1 MQSRGANYGS
11 VRRKRPAGSAYE
23 VPDALLSAA
32 IEFGEARGWDSR
44 IVRDV
49 LTGIIALVAAHG
61 PGPIQADAV
70 RDLKADGISP
80 LRILEF
86 LTDYGLIEGPA
97 WDPQAKSTARRL
109 EPLGPVM
116 RSEVQG
122 WINVLKGHT
131 GRRGRPRSPMTIKG
145 YLRVLGPACSAWS
158 ASYESLRQVTTA
170 DIVEQLDKHQG
181 TGRRM
186 ATTAMRSL
194 FRILKEERMI
204 FGNPAARITSG
215 PYVPPP
221 ILPVEPP
228 TRAGLLAR
236 DASPLFGLV
245 VLLAGVHALRTKE
258 IAGLMLDAVDLQR
271 GTLVAKGQER
281 RLDKLTL
288 GYLRAWMAWRGERW
302 PLTANPYL
310 LVNQAIAG
318 GTRPVNTAYLQ
329 QVVQGS
335 SVTVEALRRDRLLAE
350 AVAAGGDPLTL
361 AHLFGLSHGTAIQ
374 YCSQAGLLGE
384 PDEA

>member
-1 MQSRGANYGS
+1 M
-11 VRRKRPAGSAYE
+11 RRKRPAGSAYE

-86 LTDYGLIEGPA
+86 LTDYGLVEGPA
-97 WDPQAKSTARRL
+97 WDPQARSTARRL

-116 RSEVQG
+116 RGEVQA
-122 WINVLKGHT
+122 WIDVLKGHA
-131 GRRGRPRSPMTIKG
+131 GRGGRPRSPMTIKG
-145 YLRVLGPACSAWS
+145 YLRVLGPAWSAWS
-158 ASYESLRQVTTA
+158 ECYESLRQVTTA

-194 FRILKEERMI
+194 FRILKEQRMI
-204 FGNPAARITSG
+204 FADPAVRITCG
-215 PYVPPP
+215 PYSPPP
-221 ILPVEPP
+221 ILPVDPHA
-228 TRAGLLAR
+228 RAGLLAR

-245 VLLAGVHALRTKE
+245 ILLAGVHALRTKE
-258 IAGLMLDAVDLQR
+258 IAGLMLDSVDLQR

-281 RLDKLTL
+281 RLDELTL
-288 GYLRAWMAWRGERW
+288 GYLRAWMAWRRERW
-302 PLTANPYL
+302 PLTVNPYL

-350 AVAAGGDPLTL
+350 AVATGGDPLAV

-384 PDEA
+384 PGAVRGNSEFSPA